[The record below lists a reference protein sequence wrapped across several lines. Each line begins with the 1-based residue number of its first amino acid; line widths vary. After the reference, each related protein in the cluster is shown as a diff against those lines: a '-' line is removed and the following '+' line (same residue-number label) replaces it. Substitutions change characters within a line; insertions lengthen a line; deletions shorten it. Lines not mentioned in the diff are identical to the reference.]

1 MQVEIMM
8 QIQVIRQVML
18 SFISIIKR
26 KQYDFD

>member
-8 QIQVIRQVML
+8 QIQVIRQWML